1 MDLSGNSLHNLGLIT
16 KKKKPKEIQ
25 SALMPAELKLQ
36 MHVNPRARRPG
47 RQHNGSNPEV
57 VSKLCLCSSLL
68 EILSKIKTP
77 GVFFS
82 YISEGV

>member
-1 MDLSGNSLHNLGLIT
+1 ML
-16 KKKKPKEIQ
+16 
-25 SALMPAELKLQ
+25 AELKLQ

-68 EILSKIKTP
+68 EILFKIKTP
-77 GVFFS
+77 GVAFFLFLKGFKV
-82 YISEGV
+82 YFSETSTV